1 MTTAPGCRSCGS
13 PALAVFL
20 RLGEM
25 PLPDGL
31 LRPDELDR
39 PEPRFPLDLAFCEA
53 CTLVQILEEVPPEK
67 LFVDNYLYFSSYS
80 DDLVRRSKD
89 FAGRMVD
96 ELGLGPASRVVEVAS
111 NDGYLLRH
119 FAELGVPVL
128 GIDPAP
134 AQADAAEK
142 IGVRTLREFFGADL
156 AARLRSEGLDADLL
170 VANNVAAHTPDL
182 NGFVEGIAILLAE
195 GGVATIENTYVRDL
209 IENKAFDTVYHEH
222 FSYYSCTAI
231 DQLVR
236 RHGLRLK
243 RVEHLPEVQGGSL
256 RWTVG
261 RGAGDEDASVREY
274 LEAEATAGLTR
285 SDYYR
290 DFGREVDDLRG
301 RLLRLLRELRADG
314 RSIAA
319 YGAAA
324 KGTILL
330 NYVGID
336 GSLVDYVV
344 DRNVHKHGLCMPGVH
359 LPIHDPARLLEDPPD
374 FLLLLA
380 WNYKDEVMAQQ
391 AEYRARGGRFIV
403 PVPDPVVV

>member
-1 MTTAPGCRSCGS
+1 MAAAPGCRSCGS
-13 PALAVFL
+13 PALTVFL

-25 PLPDGL
+25 PLPDAL
-31 LRPDELDR
+31 LRPDELDQ
-39 PEPRFPLDLAFCEA
+39 PEPRFPLDLAFCET

-80 DDLVRRSKD
+80 DDLMRRSKE
-89 FAGRMVD
+89 FAGRMVG
-96 ELGLGPASRVVEVAS
+96 ELGLGPESRVVEVAS

-134 AQADAAEK
+134 AQAEAAEM
-142 IGVRTLREFFGADL
+142 IGVRTLREFFGAEL
-156 AARLRSEGLDADLL
+156 AARLRSEEIAADLL
-170 VANNVAAHTPDL
+170 VANNVAAHTPDI
-182 NGFVEGIAILLAE
+182 NGFVAGIGILLAE
-195 GGVATIENTYVRDL
+195 SGVATIENTYVRDL
-209 IENKAFDTVYHEH
+209 IDNKAFDTVYHEH

-236 RHGLRLK
+236 RHGLRLR

-256 RWTVG
+256 RWTIG
-261 RGAGDEDASVREY
+261 RGPGDEDASVHEY
-274 LEAEATAGLTR
+274 LQGETAAGLTR
-285 SDYYR
+285 SGYYR
-290 DFGREVDDLRG
+290 NFGREVDDLRG

-314 RSIAA
+314 RSVAA

-336 GSLVDYVV
+336 RSLVDYVV
-344 DRNVHKHGLCMPGVH
+344 DRNEHKHGLCMPGVH
-359 LPIHDPARLLEDPPD
+359 LPIYDPARLLEDPPD